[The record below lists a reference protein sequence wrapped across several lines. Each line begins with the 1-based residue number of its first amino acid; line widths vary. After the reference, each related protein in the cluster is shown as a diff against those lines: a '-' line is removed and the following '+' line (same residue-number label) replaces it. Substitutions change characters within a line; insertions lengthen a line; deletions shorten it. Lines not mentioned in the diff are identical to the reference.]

1 MTTIYR
7 SHRWR
12 WIIKNG
18 IQFNFCVRVC
28 VVVPQ
33 LEMDL
38 MTFRMKGNKMKTK
51 LSFHYYYW
59 YSFRTIYFIGLN
71 LIRWVKVSFLIFS
84 EIHFFFLLVV
94 IYRHKAIQSEW
105 VCEIDLYN
113 YDSERNRYLCVCVC
127 YLWVGTRPVILI
139 PYSVYCSMHS
149 FRLLI
154 KNTHLYKRNE
164 SKHIMHW
171 NDKVLTQPMSIKSA

>member
-84 EIHFFFLLVV
+84 GINIFFLLVV

-127 YLWVGTRPVILI
+127 VIYEWAHDPLSWSRILYTAVCTLSDYLSKIPIYTNGT
-139 PYSVYCSMHS
+139 
-149 FRLLI
+149 
-154 KNTHLYKRNE
+154 KANT
-164 SKHIMHW
+164 
-171 NDKVLTQPMSIKSA
+171 